1 MQCIICGD
9 GKISAVLVIVT
20 KGLKTICEASE
31 ARNDELHI
39 KLHDVT
45 SAYVHEVCRKLYTR
59 PSSIASALKIANT
72 SSSNKDI
79 LPGRE
84 LRSSVS
90 SFKFKIHCILCGNEA
105 TSDNSRLLHNL
116 KQPISEVATLEV
128 RETLIRAAIARG
140 DEWGEVVRAR
150 LDAVIDL
157 VAAEGRYHRICFAK
171 FMKAKTERGIGRP
184 ENPIA
189 GEAFQKLCEYIDV
202 NEECQYSLS
211 ELLNVMNNYISDPGH
226 CYTEKHLKRK
236 LIAHYKSDIVI
247 TELSGK
253 VNVLSRRETS
263 HKLLTDA
270 WYSDRQS
277 DISEERMRV
286 VRTAAAI
293 IREDIRSSIY
303 DCSIYP
309 ILTDIDNL
317 AADQIPETLRVF
329 TDNVTKVCQKAPQGI
344 IRKRSAINHAIVAA
358 CRPRSFLSSIQIG
371 TSVYLHRKYGSK
383 HLIDI
388 LTAMGFCSPYEEA
401 RRYLQNVMDAAPP
414 EVDCNAFLQFVFDNA
429 DVNVRTLNG
438 LGTFHATGGIKCVT
452 PAAGVKT
459 NLTVIRGKAKAS
471 HPSTYP
477 FAIPIVPYKHPT
489 SKPLQ
494 EITFADLSVL
504 HDIRKCT
511 QSLQHACLL
520 DALWVS
526 SSLTNVDQ
534 QPGWSG
540 FMTASSNAS
549 DTFETSRIL
558 AVPFINRG
566 VSNVT
571 SIYSALTFACKQ
583 SSLHHQPCIVTFN
596 QPLYIKARSMVASQ
610 PEGSEL
616 KSAIIRLGGFH
627 LLISY
632 LGTIGNIMEGSGLED
647 LWKVAYGQST
657 VGHMMTG
664 HAYARAIRAHLLT

>member
-1 MQCIICGD
+1 M
-9 GKISAVLVIVT
+9 
-20 KGLKTICEASE
+20 
-31 ARNDELHI
+31 
-39 KLHDVT
+39 
-45 SAYVHEVCRKLYTR
+45 
-59 PSSIASALKIANT
+59 
-72 SSSNKDI
+72 
-79 LPGRE
+79 
-84 LRSSVS
+84 
-90 SFKFKIHCILCGNEA
+90 
-105 TSDNSRLLHNL
+105 
-116 KQPISEVATLEV
+116 
-128 RETLIRAAIARG
+128 
-140 DEWGEVVRAR
+140 
-150 LDAVIDL
+150 
-157 VAAEGRYHRICFAK
+157 
-171 FMKAKTERGIGRP
+171 
-184 ENPIA
+184 
-189 GEAFQKLCEYIDV
+189 
-202 NEECQYSLS
+202 
-211 ELLNVMNNYISDPGH
+211 
-226 CYTEKHLKRK
+226 KRK

-286 VRTAAAI
+286 ARTAAAI
-293 IREDIRSSIY
+293 IREDICSSIY

-309 ILTDIDNL
+309 ILADIDNL

-459 NLTVIRGKAKAS
+459 NLTVIRGKAQAS

-520 DALWVS
+520 DALWAS

-558 AVPFINRG
+558 AVLFINLEA
-566 VSNVT
+566 SNVT
-571 SIYSALTFACKQ
+571 SIYSSLTFACKQ
-583 SSLHHQPCIVTFN
+583 SSLHHQPCIVTFD
-596 QPLYIKARSMVASQ
+596 QPLYMKARSMVASQ

-632 LGTIGNIMEGSGLED
+632 LGTIGNIMEGSGLEG

-657 VGHMMTG
+657 VGHMMTR
-664 HAYARAIRAHLLT
+664 HAYARAIRAHLLTYQALVTLLAHHKPEPSEYCGEELQQMYHDVLHQEKTPLEASQSPSLINFTNALDNAVREMSATGRTPALWMQYLQQVALMLRFIRAEREGNWILHLDSVVFMLPYFHAAGHILYAKSAHLYAQDMCTLETLLPASVYENFTAKGFFTVRRSDRFWSGV